1 MLCLLCQWIAAR
13 RLDDGAEPPRWIAR
27 HLDGCPEC
35 RAQHE
40 RQRRVARRLTA
51 GAAASRV
58 EPSPF
63 LRARILAN
71 LDAAPVGEISVTQG
85 RGFQFA
91 ASALTLA
98 LLALLLWPRGATE
111 MDEDTTAIRAGSPG
125 RVALAALPG
134 LPARDTVLAI
144 SSNLDEPLAS
154 ELRLVMDDAKS
165 AVAVLSRS
173 LLVSERSASR
183 PAPGR

>member
-13 RLDDGAEPPRWIAR
+13 RLDDGAEPPRWITR

-35 RAQHE
+35 RAQHD

-51 GAAASRV
+51 GAAAYRA

-71 LDAAPVGEISVTQG
+71 LDAAPVEETSAIQG
-85 RGFQFA
+85 RWFQFA

-98 LLALLLWPRGATE
+98 LLALLLWPRGPE
-111 MDEDTTAIRAGSPG
+111 PDEDTTAVRSGSPG

-144 SSNLDEPLAS
+144 GSNLDEPLAS
-154 ELRLVMDDAKS
+154 ELRLVMNDAKS
-165 AVAVLSRS
+165 AMAALSQSVLA
-173 LLVSERSASR
+173 SERPASR
-183 PAPGR
+183 ATPRR